1 MGSRVRQLPNNYLIT
16 LDEFKVRVEK
26 GMKDQYK
33 AQAAARGLSLNAY
46 VVSLLER
53 DEYLLEQE
61 KKNQNR

>member
-61 KKNQNR
+61 INDY